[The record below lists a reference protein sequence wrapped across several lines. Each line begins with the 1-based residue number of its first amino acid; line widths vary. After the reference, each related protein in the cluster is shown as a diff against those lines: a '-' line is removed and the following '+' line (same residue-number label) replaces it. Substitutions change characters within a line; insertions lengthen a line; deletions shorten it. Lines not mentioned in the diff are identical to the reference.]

1 MKFPQ
6 LTLLALIVAS
16 LVGCQSETLTPDPA
30 ATNNPTQ
37 SAGETEKADEQTQS
51 EDNETTT
58 GKEIYIDVRSQAE
71 WDEEHLEGTKL
82 IPHLEIAE
90 KIGDVTEDKAAKIVV
105 FCKMG
110 GRAGQAKK
118 ALEDLGYTNVE
129 NAGGLADAKKRLG
142 Q

>member
-1 MKFPQ
+1 MNTRLFY
-6 LTLLALIVAS
+6 LFAFLLALM
-16 LVGCQSETLTPDPA
+16 VGCQSETLTPDPA
-30 ATNNPTQ
+30 ATNNPSELENKTDDDQ
-37 SAGETEKADEQTQS
+37 ASKEEGSADA
-51 EDNETTT
+51 

-71 WDEEHLEGTKL
+71 WDEEHLEDTQL

-90 KIGDVTEDKAAKIVV
+90 KIGAVTEDKSAKIVL